1 MSSFVNTELKN
12 ELKADEHSLFGRG
25 TLLLLCKQISLDSWL
40 GLITFQNLAGLFLSS
55 SGRSLEKYLSFAW
68 PKAEQYVLR

>member
-1 MSSFVNTELKN
+1 MPQEEDILRLFMSDDSPSNV
-12 ELKADEHSLFGRG
+12 
-25 TLLLLCKQISLDSWL
+25 IS
-40 GLITFQNLAGLFLSS
+40 ILAGVFLSS